1 MTMPNPTGTLSF
13 FKDLHP
19 PKSRFQEDALAGLS
33 KSQKSIPPKH
43 FYDAR
48 GSALFDDITDT
59 EDYYVT
65 RTELGI
71 LDSIAD
77 EIASL
82 AGSHAVV
89 IEPGSGSSVKID
101 KLLNALDHP
110 AGYVGL
116 DISKEHL
123 VAACEDLAARYDGL
137 SVGAVCADFTQPVP
151 LNDMPIPEGRR
162 LVFFPGSTIGNFE
175 PGGAKDLLETI
186 RDWLRPGDA
195 LLIGADRV
203 KSAEILENAYDDA
216 RGVTA
221 AFNLNLLT
229 RINREL
235 SGTIDTDAFDHKA
248 IWNADAARVEMH
260 LVSKRD
266 IEFSVS
272 GQAFKMKA
280 GETIHTENSHKFTI
294 QRFSE
299 LAESAGL
306 TVKRDWSDAHGYFTL
321 YWLERK
327 GSLC

>member
-1 MTMPNPTGTLSF
+1 MSMPNPVGALSF
-13 FKDLHP
+13 FEDLHP
-19 PKSRFQEDALAGLS
+19 PKSRFQEDVLDGLARE
-33 KSQKSIPPKH
+33 QKSIPPKH

-77 EIASL
+77 EIAAK

-123 VAACEDLAARYDGL
+123 ITACEDLAGRFSGL
-137 SVGAVCADFTQPVP
+137 SVGAICADFTQPVR
-151 LNDMPIPEGRR
+151 LNDLPIPDGRR

-175 PGGAKDLLETI
+175 PGGAKLLLETI

-203 KSAEILENAYDDA
+203 KSSAVLKNAYDDA
-216 RGVTA
+216 NGVTA
-221 AFNLNLLT
+221 AFNLNLLA

-235 SGTIDTDAFDHKA
+235 DGTIDTDAFDHEA
-248 IWNADAARVEMH
+248 IWNAEAARVEMH
-260 LVSKRD
+260 LVAKHD
-266 IEFSVS
+266 TEFSVS
-272 GQAFKMKA
+272 GRNFKMKA
-280 GETIHTENSHKFTI
+280 AETIHTENSHKFTI

-306 TVKRDWSDAHGYFTL
+306 TVKQNWSDADGYFTL
-321 YWLERK
+321 YWLE
-327 GSLC
+327 CA